1 MSAGK
6 ARSLSLSGTPEIFTK
21 FYGFIELTC
30 PKKCLALSKDEG
42 DEDDDLRQNV

>member
-6 ARSLSLSGTPEIFTK
+6 ARSLLLSGTPEIFTK
-21 FYGFIELTC
+21 FCVFIELTC

-42 DEDDDLRQNV
+42 DEDDDLKQNV